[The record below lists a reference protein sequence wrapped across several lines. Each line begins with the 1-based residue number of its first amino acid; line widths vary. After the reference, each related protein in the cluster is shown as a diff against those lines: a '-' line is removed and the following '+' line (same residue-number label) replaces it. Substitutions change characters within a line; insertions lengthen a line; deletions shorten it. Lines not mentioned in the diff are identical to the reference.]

1 MPRSL
6 GTRLRGEVCVTPCFN
21 SLIPVLLSPDQSEG
35 GVQTAGI
42 LLGGRSVSADHPPP
56 PPGLSDGGR

>member
-1 MPRSL
+1 MF
-6 GTRLRGEVCVTPCFN
+6 TPCFN